1 MYNVRE
7 VEKDIWWLGA
17 SDRRLELFE
26 NVYPLPLG
34 MSYNNYVIMDD
45 KTCLMDGIDDAVTRQ
60 FMDNL
65 EHVLGGRKLD
75 YMVVQHMEPDH
86 CTCIPQLISKYPEMK
101 IVASQKAVQMIS
113 QFYHLQVDA
122 IAVKEGDT
130 LELGHHTLTF
140 CTAPMVHWP
149 EVIVSYETTTGTLFS
164 ADAFGAFGAM
174 SGNIFADEVDWDRD
188 WESEARRYYVN
199 IVGKYGVQTAA
210 LLKKAAAL
218 DIKMILPLH
227 GHLWRQD
234 FGKILDLYTKWAS
247 YTPEKKAVAVFY
259 GSVYGNTANAAD
271 ILAMMLSELGV
282 KDVKVYDV
290 SKTHPSYLLA
300 EAFRC
305 STLVFASAT
314 YNAEIFDP
322 MHTLL
327 VDAKNH
333 NLSGR
338 TVGLIENGSWAATA
352 GKKMAEI
359 LGSMKNMTILDPM
372 VKVTSSVD
380 DDTRGKLQELAQ
392 ALADTVK

>member
-314 YNAEIFDP
+314 YNAEIFDS

-392 ALADTVK
+392 ALAETVK

>member
-314 YNAEIFDP
+314 YNAEIFDS

-359 LGSMKNMTILDPM
+359 LGSMKSMTILDPM

-392 ALADTVK
+392 ALAETVK

>member
-227 GHLWRQD
+227 GPLWRQD

-314 YNAEIFDP
+314 YNAEIFDS

-392 ALADTVK
+392 ALAQTVK

>member
-26 NVYPLPLG
+26 NVYPLPHG

-86 CTCIPQLISKYPEMK
+86 CTCIPLLLSKYPEMK
-101 IVASQKAVQMIS
+101 IVGSQKAIQMIG
-113 QFYHLQVDA
+113 QFYHIDVDA
-122 IAVKEGDT
+122 VVVKENDT
-130 LELGHHTLTF
+130 LELGHHALTF
-140 CTAPMVHWP
+140 YTAAMVHWP
-149 EVIVSYETTTGTLFS
+149 EVIVSYDKETGTLFS

-188 WESEARRYYVN
+188 WKSEARRYYVN

-210 LLKKAAAL
+210 LLKKAAGL
-218 DIKMILPLH
+218 EIKMILPLH

-234 FGKILDLYTKWAS
+234 FDKIIDLYTKWAS
-247 YTPEKKAVAVFY
+247 YTPEKKSVAIFY
-259 GSVYGNTANAAD
+259 GSVYGNTGNAAD
-271 ILAMMLSELGV
+271 ILAMQLAELGV

-300 EAFRC
+300 EAFKD
-305 STLVFASAT
+305 STLVFASST
-314 YNAEIFDP
+314 YNAEIFDC

-338 TVGLIENGSWAATA
+338 TVGLIENGSWASSA

-359 LGSMKNMTILDPM
+359 LGSMKNMTILEPM
-372 VKVTSSVD
+372 VKITSSVD
-380 DDTRGKLQELAQ
+380 DESRAKLQELAQ
-392 ALADTVK
+392 ALAETVK

>member
-314 YNAEIFDP
+314 YNAEIFDS
-322 MHTLL
+322 MYTLL

-392 ALADTVK
+392 ALAETVK